1 MSTVVLLNK
10 PFQVLCQFTD
20 TEGRETLADHVPIPD
35 IYAAG
40 RLDYDS
46 EGLLLLTDDGGLIH
60 SLANPRFKVPKV
72 YYAQVEGKPSESD
85 LEKLRQGITLKDGP
99 TRPAKV
105 DCVDEPSWLWPRQPP
120 IRERKAIPTQWLR
133 ITLTE
138 GRNRQVR
145 RMTAAIGFPTLRLIR
160 WSLGGLSLDDLLPG
174 QYRSLA
180 MKSLID
186 NGINIQAKKKQR
198 RNGAAS
204 RGQNAKPI
212 KRSDSRPAHNR
223 PGRNRSR
230 KA

>member
-20 TEGRETLADHVPIPD
+20 TEGRKTLASHVPIAG

-46 EGLLLLTDDGGLIH
+46 EGLLLLTDDGALIH

-72 YYAQVEGKPSESD
+72 YYAQVEGQPSESD
-85 LEKLRQGITLKDGP
+85 LDKLRQGVTLKDGP

-105 DCVDEPSWLWPRQPP
+105 DCVDEPFWLWARQPP

-160 WSLGGLSLDDLLPG
+160 WSLAGLSLDDLLPG
-174 QYRSLA
+174 QYRTLD
-180 MKSLID
+180 MKTLID
-186 NGINIQAKKKQR
+186 NGINIQAKKKR
-198 RNGAAS
+198 PLGGAAS
-204 RGQNAKPI
+204 RAQNAKGI
-212 KRSDSRPAHNR
+212 KRSGSRPDRNRPAHNR
-223 PGRNRSR
+223 NR
-230 KA
+230 KV

>member
-20 TEGRETLADHVPIPD
+20 TEGRETLANHVSITG

-46 EGLLLLTDDGGLIH
+46 EGLLLLTDDGALIH

-72 YYAQVEGKPSESD
+72 YYAQVEGVPNELD
-85 LEKLRQGITLKDGP
+85 LEKLRQGVTLKDGP
-99 TRPAKV
+99 ARPVMV
-105 DCVDEPSWLWPRQPP
+105 DCVDEPFWLWARQPP

-174 QYRSLA
+174 QYHTLD
-180 MKSLID
+180 MKTLID
-186 NGINIQAKKKQR
+186 NGINIQAKKKRPQG
-198 RNGAAS
+198 GAAS
-204 RGQNAKPI
+204 RAQNAKGV
-212 KRSDSRPAHNR
+212 KRSGSRPDRNRPAHNR
-223 PGRNRSR
+223 NR
-230 KA
+230 KV